1 MTFILK
7 YSGADRDYFIETLN
21 KPLKPYE
28 FIVAKFECKNE
39 DIKQAKLDLFNTLV
53 RRGLIR
59 DSSNKNHLITCNRDD
74 FRFYILNQYHHD
86 MFSKEKQM
94 NELYMSMES
103 DDSDNDESTDE
114 LVSQNVSNNQ
124 ISKFFVDSRLSIK
137 TVPTTKT
144 RKTNTDELLAY
155 LSKNSDDSDDS
166 DEYSNDEN
174 EDEEEDEDETVF
186 EDEEINSTKTRRN
199 IKMTV
204 SKKINSLTDDGN
216 DGNEDNEDSDE
227 YSNEEDEEGETFDDE
242 DLLS

>member
-74 FRFYILNQYHHD
+74 FRFYVLNQYHHD

-114 LVSQNVSNNQ
+114 PVSQNVSNNQ
-124 ISKFFVDSRLSIK
+124 ISKFFVDSKVSIK
-137 TVPTTKT
+137 APVPTSKA

-155 LSKNSDDSDDS
+155 LSKNNDDS
-166 DEYSNDEN
+166 DEYSN
-174 EDEEEDEDETVF
+174 EEDEDE
-186 EDEEINSTKTRRN
+186 EDGDEEINSTNTRRS

-204 SKKINSLTDDGN
+204 SKKINSLTDED
-216 DGNEDNEDSDE
+216 NEDNEDNDDSDV
-227 YSNEEDEEGETFDDE
+227 YSTEDSNEDEEGETFDDE